1 MKSSCAL
8 HTTCNEIAMNLIA
21 VVEEVYSGKCTWHK
35 VLGEIQ
41 TLQEK
46 SFHQL
51 ALMQLW
57 N

>member
-8 HTTCNEIAMNLIA
+8 HTTRNEIAMNLIA
-21 VVEEVYSGKCTWHK
+21 VVEEVYRKCTWHK

-46 SFHQL
+46 PFHQL